1 MYRYSITTVADSPKR
16 ALLIRTRDIFTA
28 VLGLRDIKLNFIR
41 EDPNGPVRYS
51 FPVMGYVHLNSKEIF
66 IRADIYDLREQV
78 RTVLHEL
85 RHCYQRQSGR
95 HYSNNAARERDA
107 RLFEYEYLPP
117 SDPKAME
124 RWLDEVESRLI
135 RTAQRVHYK
144 TVRAQQQSFWESRN
158 LYEIERSKI
167 Q

>member
-1 MYRYSITTVADSPKR
+1 MYRYTVINVSDSPKR
-16 ALLIRTRDIFTA
+16 ALLIRTRDIFSA
-28 VLGLRDIKLNFIR
+28 ILGLRDIKLNFIR
-41 EDPNGPVRYS
+41 EDPNGPVHYDY
-51 FPVMGYVHLNSKEIF
+51 PILGYVHLNGKEIF

-95 HYSNNAARERDA
+95 HYATNAARERDA

-117 SDPKAME
+117 FDPAAIE

-135 RTAQRVHYK
+135 RTVQHVYYE
-144 TVRAQQQSFWESRN
+144 TVRTQQQSF
-158 LYEIERSKI
+158 LGKPKFI
-167 Q
+167 

>member
-1 MYRYSITTVADSPKR
+1 MYRYSIITVPDSSKR
-16 ALLIRTRDIFTA
+16 ALLIRTRDIFSTI
-28 VLGLRDIKLNFIR
+28 LGLRDIKLNFIR
-41 EDPNGPVRYS
+41 EDQSGPVHYD
-51 FPVMGYVHLNSKEIF
+51 FPILGYVHINGKEIF

-95 HYSNNAARERDA
+95 HSATNTARERDA

-117 SDPKAME
+117 FNPAAME

-135 RTAQRVHYK
+135 RTAKYRYYE
-144 TVRAQQQSFWESRN
+144 TVRTQQQSFWESRN
-158 LYEIERSKI
+158 FI
-167 Q
+167 